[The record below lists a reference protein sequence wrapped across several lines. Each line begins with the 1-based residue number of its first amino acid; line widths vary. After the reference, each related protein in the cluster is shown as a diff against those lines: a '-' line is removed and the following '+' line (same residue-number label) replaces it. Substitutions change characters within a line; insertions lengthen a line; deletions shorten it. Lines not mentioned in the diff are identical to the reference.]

1 MKCICYISIF
11 ADDIN
16 KSVINELI
24 KKIASNNKKN
34 NITGILIIRNKHF
47 FQIIEGENHQIDKLY
62 KTISNDKRHHNIIKL
77 LENELLDRLFTA
89 YNSGEFEIFQKNKNF
104 DKLLTYYRWIRNAN
118 YLPADQLIS
127 LSKKFIG
134 HH

>member
-1 MKCICYISIF
+1 M
-11 ADDIN
+11 
-16 KSVINELI
+16 
-24 KKIASNNKKN
+24 ASNNKKN